1 MTLVKR
7 FCQRKEIFQK
17 MLNQVEE
24 FTHLVSGQWSVD
36 KTNDLVISLLH
47 NYKIKE
53 NDLQG
58 NTEEKSSRFQLV
70 TNFLLEY

>member
-1 MTLVKR
+1 
-7 FCQRKEIFQK
+7 

-36 KTNDLVISLLH
+36 KKTNDLVISLLH

-58 NTEEKSSRFQLV
+58 CAQKRKVHDFSW
-70 TNFLLEY
+70 